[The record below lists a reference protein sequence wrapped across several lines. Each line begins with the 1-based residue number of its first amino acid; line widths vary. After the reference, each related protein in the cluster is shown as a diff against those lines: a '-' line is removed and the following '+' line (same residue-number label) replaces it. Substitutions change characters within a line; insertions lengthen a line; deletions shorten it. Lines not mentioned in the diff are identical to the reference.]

1 MSRPIDIAIN
11 GGGIAGLWALARLR
25 DLGYDAH
32 LFERDAL
39 GIGQTIAAQ
48 GIIHGGV
55 KYALNGVFPP
65 IASALRAMPKRW
77 TDCVH
82 GRGELDLTHVKVLA
96 RKHELRMQNR
106 LFEIPLWTFDEP
118 VLDVKSILDALQ
130 ELNCEYIYRAEP
142 VESRLT
148 IYTAGIGNESAT
160 SETQRR
166 PLRMFMVKPSLLGG
180 PVYLHW
186 VGRKQ
191 KPLMTVTT
199 HFHKGESIL
208 YLGGSVAEKA
218 VGMTEDQALFWA
230 YTELQYRFPGYQW
243 KTCQWA
249 YHDVD
254 RAEPKGED
262 LPDGPVLWTGYDRAI
277 AWPAKMALAPVLA
290 DKIIDW
296 VKTRDISPRRS
307 APLGLPHP
315 EIAKLPWET
324 ANWKTL

>member
-1 MSRPIDIAIN
+1 M
-11 GGGIAGLWALARLR
+11 
-25 DLGYDAH
+25 
-32 LFERDAL
+32 
-39 GIGQTIAAQ
+39 
-48 GIIHGGV
+48 
-55 KYALNGVFPP
+55 
-65 IASALRAMPKRW
+65 
-77 TDCVH
+77 DCIE
-82 GRGELDLTHVKVLA
+82 GRGELDLTHVKVLS

-106 LFEIPLWTFDEP
+106 LFEIPLWAFPEP
-118 VLDVKSILDALQ
+118 VLDVKSILEALQ
-130 ELNCEYIYRAEP
+130 DLNCEYIYRLSPQMARP
-142 VESRLT
+142 ESRLT
-148 IYTAGIGNESAT
+148 IYTAGTGNGSVT
-160 SETQRR
+160 PETQRR

-199 HFHKGESIL
+199 HFYKGEPIL

-218 VGMTEDQALFWA
+218 VGMAEEQSLFWA

-254 RAEPKGED
+254 RAEPKGDD
-262 LPDGPVLWTGYDRAI
+262 LPDGPVLRTDNNVAI

-307 APLGLPHP
+307 ATLGLPHP
-315 EIAKLPWET
+315 EIAKLPWDA